1 MIVVVICV
9 GLVLL
14 IERIMSRGAIIITIT
29 TITIINAD
37 ASSIQMMIMA
47 IISTTFPSL
56 LINTI
61 IDNLIYFSFFLS
73 LLSFTN

>member
-14 IERIMSRGAIIITIT
+14 TERIISKGAIIITIT

-61 IDNLIYFSFFLS
+61 IDNLIYFSFFT
-73 LLSFTN
+73 FFY